1 MSVVD
6 IDTLAARIDGLAKP
20 RGALGRLERLAVD
33 LARMQERATP
43 RATQVTLLLF
53 AGDHGLV
60 KDGVSAYP
68 AAVTRAMVET
78 LLAGRASANALAR
91 SVGAEV
97 RVIDAGVDADFGDR
111 PGLHGPKVR
120 RGTRNAAVEPAMT
133 RDEVDAALALGAAHA
148 RRAIVDGADVLAI
161 GEMGI
166 GNTAASSLLL
176 HRLAGIPLAQCVGP
190 GAGHDAAGLT
200 RKQAVLA
207 RAAART
213 AADDPRRVLE
223 EFGGLEIAAMAG
235 AIHEAAA
242 TRTPVLVDGFIA
254 SAAAL
259 AAVRLRPAS
268 RGHCLF
274 AHMSAEPGH
283 RALLAALDAE
293 PLLQLDL
300 RLGEGTGAL
309 LAVPLLRA
317 ATTLLDGSIATL
329 DEVLA
334 AARA

>member
-1 MSVVD
+1 MLTA
-6 IDTLAARIDGLAKP
+6 DTLAARIDGLAKP
-20 RGALGRLERLAVD
+20 RGALGRLERLAIE
-33 LARMQERATP
+33 LALLQGSPSP
-43 RATQVTLLLF
+43 RATHVTLLLF

-60 KDGVSAYP
+60 AEGVSAYP

-91 SVGAEV
+91 TVGADV

-111 PGLHGPKVR
+111 LGLHGPKVR
-120 RGTRNAAVEPAMT
+120 RGTRNAAVEAAMT
-133 RDEVDAALALGAAHA
+133 PAEVDAALALGASQA
-148 RRAIVDGADVLAI
+148 RRAIDDGAEVLAI

-166 GNTAASSLLL
+166 GNTASSSLLL
-176 HRLAGIPLAQCVGP
+176 HRLAAVPLAECVGP
-190 GAGHDAAGLT
+190 GAGHDADGLA
-200 RKQAVLA
+200 RKTAALS

-213 AADDPRRVLE
+213 ATDEPRRVLE

-235 AIHEAAA
+235 VIHEAA
-242 TRTPVLVDGFIA
+242 TRRTPVLVDGFIA
-254 SAAAL
+254 TAAAL
-259 AAVRLRPAS
+259 VAVRLQPAA
-268 RGHCLF
+268 RRFCLF
-274 AHMSAEPGH
+274 AHVSAEPAH
-283 RALLAALDAE
+283 RAMLAALEAE
-293 PLLQLDL
+293 PLLELAL

>member
-1 MSVVD
+1 M
-6 IDTLAARIDGLAKP
+6 TTAAELTARIDALAKP
-20 RGALGRLERLAVD
+20 RGALGRLERLAVE
-33 LARMQERATP
+33 LAQLQERASP
-43 RATQVTLLLF
+43 SAAHVTLLLF

-60 KDGVSAYP
+60 ADGVSAYP
-68 AAVTRAMVET
+68 AAVTRVMVET

-91 SVGAEV
+91 SVGADV
-97 RVIDAGVDADFGDR
+97 RVIDAGVDAEFGDR
-111 PGLHGPKVR
+111 LGLHGTKVR

-133 RDEVDAALALGAAHA
+133 PAEADAALALGASQAH
-148 RRAIVDGADVLAI
+148 RAIDDGAEVLAI

-166 GNTAASSLLL
+166 GNTASSSLLL
-176 HRLAGIPLAQCVGP
+176 HRLAGIPLAACVGP
-190 GAGHDAAGLT
+190 GAGHDADGLA
-200 RKQAVLA
+200 RKAAALA

-213 AADDPRRVLE
+213 ATEEPRRVLE

-235 AIHEAAA
+235 VILEAA
-242 TRTPVLVDGFIA
+242 TRRTPVLVDGFIA
-254 SAAAL
+254 TAAAL
-259 AAVRLRPAS
+259 VAVRLRPAA
-268 RGHCLF
+268 RRYCLF
-274 AHMSAEPGH
+274 AHVSAEPAH
-283 RALLAALDAE
+283 RAMLDALDAD
-293 PLLQLDL
+293 PLLQLEL